1 MSLSVAVQ
9 MDPIERISIAGDST
23 FAMMLEAQARGH
35 QLSVYTPDSMAQ
47 QGGTVTASVQNAQVR
62 DVVGD
67 HVTLGP
73 AERRDLT
80 EYDVILLRQD
90 PPFDMAYITSTHMLE
105 QVQRTSAG
113 STLVVNDPAAVRN
126 APEKILVMRFADLMP
141 PTLITQD
148 ESAIEAFWAK
158 HKDIV
163 LKPLY
168 GHGGKGVVRLRPG
181 DQNLG
186 SLIGLF
192 RDLFPEPW
200 VAQSFMPEVAQ
211 GDKRILLV
219 EGEPF
224 GLINRVPAEGDLR
237 SNMVVGGR
245 AEASALTDRD
255 REICAAIGPTLRELG
270 LLFVG
275 IDVIGP
281 FITEINVTSPTGIR
295 ALEKLGGGNAAAA
308 MWDAIEAKRVRTAA

>member
-1 MSLSVAVQ
+1 MTLNVAVQ
-9 MDPIERISIAGDST
+9 MDPIQSIKIAGDST
-23 FAMMLEAQARGH
+23 FAMMLEAQARGFS
-35 QLSVYTPDSMAQ
+35 LSVYTPQSMALES
-47 QGGTVTASVQNAQVR
+47 GVVTASVQSAEVR

-67 HVTLGP
+67 HVTLGE
-73 AERRDLT
+73 AQRLDLST
-80 EYDVILLRQD
+80 FDVILLRQD
-90 PPFDMAYITSTHMLE
+90 PPFDMRYITSTHMLE
-105 QVQRTSAG
+105 MIGDKA
-113 STLVVNDPAAVRN
+113 LVVNDPAAVRN
-126 APEKILVMRFADLMP
+126 APEKILVMQFANLMP
-141 PTLITQD
+141 PTLVTED
-148 ESAIEAFWAK
+148 VSAIEAFRTAQ
-158 HKDIV
+158 KDIV

-168 GHGGKGVVRLRPG
+168 GHGGKGVFRLRET

-186 SLIGLF
+186 SLVGLF
-192 RDLFPEPW
+192 RDLYPEPW
-200 VAQSFMPEVAQ
+200 VAQAFLPEIAK

-224 GLINRVPAEGDLR
+224 GLINRVPAEGDVR

-245 AEASALTDRD
+245 AEASALTERD

-281 FITEINVTSPTGIR
+281 YITEINVTSPTGIR

-308 MWDAIEAKRVRTAA
+308 MWDAIEAKLR

>member
-1 MSLSVAVQ
+1 MTLNVAVQ
-9 MDPIERISIAGDST
+9 MDPIQSINIAGDST
-23 FAMMLEAQARGH
+23 FAMMLEAQARGFA
-35 QLSVYTPDSMAQ
+35 LSVYTPQSMALE
-47 QGGTVTASVQNAQVR
+47 GSVVTASVQSAEVR

-67 HVTLGP
+67 HVTLGS
-73 AERRDLT
+73 AQRLDLASF
-80 EYDVILLRQD
+80 DVILLRQD
-90 PPFDMAYITSTHMLE
+90 PPFDMRYITSTHMLE
-105 QVQRTSAG
+105 SIG
-113 STLVVNDPAAVRN
+113 GKTLVINDPAAVRN
-126 APEKILVMRFADLMP
+126 APEKILVMQFADLMP
-141 PTLITQD
+141 PTLIS
-148 ESAIEAFWAK
+148 ENVSAIETFRAA

-168 GHGGKGVVRLRPG
+168 GHGGKGVFRLREQ

-186 SLIGLF
+186 SLVGLF
-192 RDLFPEPW
+192 RDLYPEPW
-200 VAQSFMPEVAQ
+200 VAQAFLPDIAK

-224 GLINRVPAEGDLR
+224 GLINRVPAEGDVR

-245 AEASALTDRD
+245 AEASALTERD

-281 FITEINVTSPTGIR
+281 YITEINVTSPTGIR

-308 MWDAIEAKRVRTAA
+308 MWDAIEGKLH

>member
-9 MDPIERISIAGDST
+9 MDPIQSISIAGDST

-35 QLSVYTPDSMAQ
+35 ALSVYTPDTMAFEA
-47 QGGTVTASVQNAQVR
+47 GRVTASVRTAQVR

-67 HVTLGP
+67 HVTLG
-73 AERRDLT
+73 ETQRRDLT
-80 EYDVILLRQD
+80 DFDVILLRQD

-105 QVQRTSAG
+105 TVQAASGGR
-113 STLVVNDPAAVRN
+113 TLVVNDPVSVRN
-126 APEKILVMRFADLMP
+126 APEKILVMQFPDLMP
-141 PTLITQD
+141 PTLITED
-148 ESAIEAFWAK
+148 RGAIEAFWAR
-158 HKDIV
+158 HGDIV

-168 GHGGKGVVRLRPG
+168 GHGGRGVVRLRQG

-200 VAQSFMPEVAQ
+200 VAQAFLPDVAK
-211 GDKRILLV
+211 GDKRILLI

-245 AEASALTDRD
+245 AEAGALTERD
-255 REICAAIGPTLRELG
+255 REICAAIGPTLRDLG

-275 IDVIGP
+275 IDVIGR

-295 ALEKLGGGNAAAA
+295 ALEKLGGGDAAAA
-308 MWDAIEAKRVRTAA
+308 MWDAVEAKRRILVG

>member
-1 MSLSVAVQ
+1 MTLRVAVQ
-9 MDPIERISIAGDST
+9 MDPIEAINIAGDST
-23 FAMMLEAQARGH
+23 FAMMLEAQARGFE
-35 QLSVYTPDSMAQ
+35 LSVYTPHTMAMER
-47 QGGTVTASVQNAQVR
+47 GRVTATVQSAQVR

-67 HVTLGP
+67 HVTLGQ
-73 AERRDLT
+73 AERLDLAT
-80 EYDVILLRQD
+80 FDVILLRQD

-105 QVQRTSAG
+105 MVANAPG
-113 STLVVNDPAAVRN
+113 STTLVVNDPAAVRN
-126 APEKILVMRFADLMP
+126 APEKILVMQFADLMP
-141 PTLITQD
+141 PTLVTQD
-148 ESAIEAFWAK
+148 VSAIETFRAE

-168 GHGGKGVVRLRPG
+168 GHGGKGVFRLREN

-186 SLIGLF
+186 SLTGLF
-192 RDLFPEPW
+192 SELYPEPW
-200 VAQSFMPEVAQ
+200 VAQAFLPDVAK

-245 AEASALTDRD
+245 AEASALTPRD
-255 REICAAIGPTLRELG
+255 REICAAIGPTLRERG

-281 FITEINVTSPTGIR
+281 YITEINVTSPTGIR
-295 ALEKLGGGNAAAA
+295 ALENLGGGNAAAA
-308 MWDAIEAKRVRTAA
+308 MWDAIGTKLG

>member
-1 MSLSVAVQ
+1 MSLTVAVQ
-9 MDPIERISIAGDST
+9 MDPIQSINIAGDST

-35 QLSVYTPDSMAQ
+35 TLSVYTPATMALED
-47 QGGTVTASVQNAQVR
+47 GVATASVQSAEVR

-67 HVTLGP
+67 HVTLAD
-73 AERRDLT
+73 AERRDLST
-80 EYDVILLRQD
+80 FDVILLRQD
-90 PPFDMAYITSTHMLE
+90 PPFDMNYITTTHMLE
-105 QVQRTSAG
+105 MVG
-113 STLVVNDPAAVRN
+113 GKTLVVNDPVAVRN
-126 APEKILVMRFADLMP
+126 APEKVLVMQFSDLMP

-148 ESAIEAFWAK
+148 VEAIKAFRRT

-168 GHGGKGVVRLRPG
+168 GHGGNGVFRLAEG

-186 SLIGLF
+186 SLVGLF
-192 RDLFPEPW
+192 RELYPEPW
-200 VAQSFMPEVAQ
+200 MAQAFLPDVAK

-224 GLINRVPAEGDLR
+224 GLINRVPAEGDVR

-245 AEASALTDRD
+245 AEAATLSDRD

-281 FITEINVTSPTGIR
+281 YITEINVTSPTGIR

-308 MWDAIEAKRVRTAA
+308 MWDAIEARHRG

>member
-1 MSLSVAVQ
+1 MTLNVAVQ
-9 MDPIERISIAGDST
+9 MDPIQSIQIAGDST
-23 FAMMLEAQARGH
+23 FAMMLEAQARGFS
-35 QLSVYTPDSMAQ
+35 LSVYTPQSMALES
-47 QGGTVTASVQNAQVR
+47 GVVTASVQSAEVR

-67 HVTLGP
+67 HVTLGE
-73 AERRDLT
+73 AQRLDLST
-80 EYDVILLRQD
+80 FDVILLRQD
-90 PPFDMAYITSTHMLE
+90 PPFDMRYITSTHMLE
-105 QVQRTSAG
+105 MIGDKA
-113 STLVVNDPAAVRN
+113 LVVNDPAAVRN
-126 APEKILVMRFADLMP
+126 APEKILVMQFANLMP
-141 PTLITQD
+141 PTLVTED
-148 ESAIEAFWAK
+148 VSAIEAFRTAQ
-158 HKDIV
+158 KDIV

-168 GHGGKGVVRLRPG
+168 GHGGKGVFRLRET

-186 SLIGLF
+186 SLVGLF
-192 RDLFPEPW
+192 RDLYPEPW
-200 VAQSFMPEVAQ
+200 VAQAFLPEIAK

-224 GLINRVPAEGDLR
+224 GLINRVPAEGDVR

-245 AEASALTDRD
+245 AEASALTERD

-281 FITEINVTSPTGIR
+281 YITEINVTSPTGIR

-308 MWDAIEAKRVRTAA
+308 MWDAIEAKLR

>member
-1 MSLSVAVQ
+1 MTLRVAVQ
-9 MDPIERISIAGDST
+9 MDPIQSINIAGDST

-35 QLSVYTPDSMAQ
+35 DLSVYTPQTMAMAGQ
-47 QGGTVTASVQNAQVR
+47 TVTASVQSAHVQ

-67 HVTLGP
+67 HAALCA
-73 AERRDLT
+73 AERMDLT

-90 PPFDMAYITSTHMLE
+90 PPFDLAYITSTHMLE
-105 QVQRTSAG
+105 AVQG
-113 STLVVNDPAAVRN
+113 STLVVNDPVAVRN
-126 APEKILVMRFADLMP
+126 APEKVLVMRFGDLMP
-141 PTLITQD
+141 PTMITQD
-148 ESAIEAFWAK
+148 VAAIEAFRAE

-168 GHGGKGVVRLRPG
+168 GHGGNGVFRLRAD

-186 SLIGLF
+186 SLVGLF
-192 RDLFPEPW
+192 RDLYPEPW
-200 VAQSFMPEVAQ
+200 VAQAFLPDVAK

-224 GLINRVPAEGDLR
+224 GLINRVPADGDVR

-245 AEASALTDRD
+245 AEAIDLSERD
-255 REICAAIGPTLRELG
+255 REICAAIGPTLREMG

-281 FITEINVTSPTGIR
+281 YITEINVTSPTGIR

-308 MWDAIEAKRVRTAA
+308 MWDAIEAKL

>member
-1 MSLSVAVQ
+1 MSLRVAVQ
-9 MDPIERISIAGDST
+9 MDPIQSINIAGDST

-35 QLSVYTPDSMAQ
+35 ALSVYTPQTMALET
-47 QGGTVTASVQNAQVR
+47 GVVTASVQSADVR

-67 HVTLGP
+67 HVTLGV
-73 AERRDLT
+73 AERLDLSRF
-80 EYDVILLRQD
+80 DVILLRQD
-90 PPFDMAYITSTHMLE
+90 PPFDMNYITSTHMLE
-105 QVQRTSAG
+105 MVG
-113 STLVVNDPAAVRN
+113 GKTLVVNDPAAVRN
-126 APEKILVMRFADLMP
+126 APEKILVMQFADLMP

-148 ESAIEAFWAK
+148 VEAISAFRK
-158 HKDIV
+158 TRKDIV

-168 GHGGKGVVRLRPG
+168 GHGGKGVFRLRED

-186 SLIGLF
+186 SLVGLF
-192 RDLFPEPW
+192 RDLYPEPW
-200 VAQSFMPEVAQ
+200 MAQAFLPDVAK

-224 GLINRVPAEGDLR
+224 GLINRVPAQGDLR

-245 AEASALTDRD
+245 AEAVDLSDRD

-281 FITEINVTSPTGIR
+281 YITEINVTSPTGIR
-295 ALEKLGGGNAAAA
+295 ALEKLGGGNAATA
-308 MWDAIEAKRVRTAA
+308 MWDAIEAKHGK